1 MQERQPD
8 GCTCPYIIASGVIV
22 GTTLHNTQAC
32 FFSGFTDFFPH
43 TFNMWFC
50 LSLNVYI
57 YMHVCIMH
65 VNMHIVNYSANP
77 IMLLTS
83 TAETLVL
90 LCSPEESR
98 NARAN

>member
-1 MQERQPD
+1 
-8 GCTCPYIIASGVIV
+8 
-22 GTTLHNTQAC
+22 
-32 FFSGFTDFFPH
+32 
-43 TFNMWFC
+43 
-50 LSLNVYI
+50 
-57 YMHVCIMH
+57 MH

-98 NARAN
+98 NAGANCNSN